1 METIG
6 IIFIILT
13 ILGFTVPFVGIIL
26 FIRYIIKKSKADQPV
41 HVLKKEQNE
50 MVVKVRSKQNN
61 LVDWKPEYLEKMSNL
76 VDYNYRKGFT
86 RRFNGY
92 IKTLEGE
99 KLIAFRRLDRGNF
112 KTTSQIIAL
121 TKDFEITFSQKQD
134 DVSIHFNSQYL
145 GKLVNRDTIL
155 NDKNEPIG
163 KLKGRDNDE
172 RHYIIEFKNEPLAYV
187 IKNSD
192 RRLFLRNPF
201 YDFNP
206 TNILEVEPW
215 EDNEVSITKILKLYR
230 ELNDVE
236 YNWILALVVYV
247 VIYYGI
253 DFTQ

>member
-1 METIG
+1 MEIFA
-6 IIFIILT
+6 IIIIILT
-13 ILGFTVPFVGIIL
+13 VLGFAIPFVGIIL
-26 FIRYIIKKSKADQPV
+26 FIRYIIKKSKADQPA
-41 HVLKKEQNE
+41 HVLKKEQDE
-50 MVVKVRSKQNN
+50 MAIKVRSKQKK
-61 LVDWKPEYLEKMSNL
+61 LIDWKPQYLEQISNL

-92 IKTLEGE
+92 IKTLNGE

-112 KTTSQIIAL
+112 KTTSKIIAL

-134 DVSIHFNSQYL
+134 EVSIHFNSQYQ
-145 GKLVNRDTIL
+145 GKLINGSTIL
-155 NDKNEPIG
+155 NDRNEPIG

-172 RHYIIEFKNEPLAYV
+172 RHYIIELSNEPLAYV

-201 YDFNP
+201 YDFHPSNA
-206 TNILEVEPW
+206 LEVEPW
-215 EDNEVSITKILKLYR
+215 EDNEVSITKMLKLYR
-230 ELNDVE
+230 ELNDTE
-236 YNWILALVVYV
+236 YNWILALVVYE

>member
-13 ILGFTVPFVGIIL
+13 VLGFTIPIIGIVL
-26 FIRYIIKKSKADQPV
+26 FIRYIIKKSKSDQPA
-41 HVLKKEQNE
+41 HVLKKEQDE
-50 MVVKVRSKQNN
+50 MVLKVRSKQKN
-61 LVDWKPEYLEKMSNL
+61 LVEWKSEYLENISNL
-76 VDYNYRKGFT
+76 VDFNYRKGFT

-92 IKTLEGE
+92 IKTLDGE

-112 KTTSQIIAL
+112 KTTSKIIAL
-121 TKDFEITFSQKQD
+121 TKDFEIAFSQKQEE
-134 DVSIHFNSQYL
+134 VSIHFNSQYL
-145 GKLVNRDTIL
+145 GKLVNRNTIL
-155 NDKNEPIG
+155 NDKNERIG
-163 KLKGRDNDE
+163 KLKGRDNNE
-172 RHYIIEFKNEPLAYV
+172 RHYIIEMNNEKLAYV

-201 YDFNP
+201 YDFQP

-215 EDNEVSITKILKLYR
+215 EDNEVSITKMLKLYR
-230 ELNDVE
+230 ELNEQE
-236 YNWILALVVYV
+236 YNWILALVVYE